1 MLLVSQIMKIVQ
13 NLIFFRSNVRHKLI
27 VRSQITL
34 KLFVCFE
41 INDFAFR
48 WITIHHQFA
57 ITKPFTFGNWLLS
70 VFCIFSSILV
80 ITVTYCSFTWPF
92 VVWFANP
99 FVVLV
104 AADTGNT
111 SRFIVALTI
120 AVLVIGFVLKII
132 VSLGIS
138 IFVSKCDKS
147 GPFVSV
153 AMLRIFDIS
162 ATVVGIT
169 LKQ

>member
-1 MLLVSQIMKIVQ
+1 
-13 NLIFFRSNVRHKLI
+13 
-27 VRSQITL
+27 
-34 KLFVCFE
+34 
-41 INDFAFR
+41 
-48 WITIHHQFA
+48 
-57 ITKPFTFGNWLLS
+57 
-70 VFCIFSSILV
+70 
-80 ITVTYCSFTWPF
+80 
-92 VVWFANP
+92 
-99 FVVLV
+99 VVLV

-138 IFVSKCDKS
+138 IFVSECYKS